1 MDFKLYRLL
10 LFFIE
15 KLSFNKYPQEMFSRL
30 FSRIVAQRKRWAQ
43 VSQLVKKEKE
53 RKTWQNFL
61 GFCQKFFVFFEK

>member
-30 FSRIVAQRKRWAQ
+30 FSRLVAQRKRWAQ
-43 VSQLVKKEKE
+43 VSQLVKKE
-53 RKTWQNFL
+53 RKKNLAKLFGVL
-61 GFCQKFFVFFEK
+61 SEVLRLF